1 MKGFVHVR
9 GGAVVAS
16 LVAVLVVVAGEVVV
30 VLVVVGGVV
39 VVHVVVIVVVCLV
52 VLCLVVLLLL
62 RLFAVVGAVAPDT
75 EFRLAMSSSV
85 PWRISWADSGIS
97 QIKEEKRLL
106 LEQCEFWRFG
116 RI

>member
-1 MKGFVHVR
+1 MDLKDFASVR
-9 GGAVVAS
+9 GCAIVGIV
-16 LVAVLVVVAGEVVV
+16 LAVLVVLVAGEVVV
-30 VLVVVGGVV
+30 VLVLVRVV
-39 VVHVVVIVVVCLV
+39 VVVAVCVVVCLV
-52 VLCLVVLLLL
+52 VLLFV
-62 RLFAVVGAVAPDT
+62 RLSAVTSVIAARDT